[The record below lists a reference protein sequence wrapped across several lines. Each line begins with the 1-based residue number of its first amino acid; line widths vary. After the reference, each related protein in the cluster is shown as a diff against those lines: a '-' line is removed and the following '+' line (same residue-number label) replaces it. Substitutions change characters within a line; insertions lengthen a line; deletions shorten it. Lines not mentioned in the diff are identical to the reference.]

1 MEKIVN
7 IRLSDNQLEKLDQ
20 IVEFF
25 GSTRPNVIKRGV
37 QLIKRFNIPVKDFKD
52 SGNKNNNVKIGVF
65 DSEIQNIINELTSK
79 LNMNYSDVLRY
90 GIEIQYN
97 TLEAIRSLEKQL
109 YLEKKGF

>member
-7 IRLSDNQLEKLDQ
+7 IRLSDAQLEKLDQ

-25 GSTRPNVIKRGV
+25 YSTRPNVIKRGV
-37 QLIKRFNIPVKDFKD
+37 HLIKKFDLSIQDFED

-65 DSEIQNIINELTSK
+65 DSETQEIINELTSK

-97 TLEAIRSLEKQL
+97 ILESLKSLEKKL
-109 YLEKKGF
+109 LVEIKGI